1 VEKERHITN
10 MNSARAIL
18 FFKNISCNRLAL
30 LHMISFHFFIAE
42 NLALNQIIFQMSFK
56 KVRRKLSKVFGQ
68 SSTNLDKIA
77 EEPNGGG
84 VANWAKGDQNH
95 LENGLASTIK

>member
-1 VEKERHITN
+1 
-10 MNSARAIL
+10 
-18 FFKNISCNRLAL
+18 
-30 LHMISFHFFIAE
+30 
-42 NLALNQIIFQMSFK
+42 MSFK

-77 EEPNGGG
+77 EEPNGTVHG
-84 VANWAKGDQNH
+84 NWAKAENH

>member
-1 VEKERHITN
+1 MK
-10 MNSARAIL
+10 SARAL
-18 FFKNISCNRLAL
+18 FFKNISCYRLAL
-30 LHMISFHFFIAE
+30 LHMISFHFFE
-42 NLALNQIIFQMSFK
+42 NLALNRIIFQMSFK

>member
-1 VEKERHITN
+1 
-10 MNSARAIL
+10 
-18 FFKNISCNRLAL
+18 
-30 LHMISFHFFIAE
+30 
-42 NLALNQIIFQMSFK
+42 MSFK